1 MATLGDPLADLGYTL
16 IYWADPGDQI
26 DAASIGSVSPFTTL
40 PGFLRRADL
49 IAEYARRSGRDVSAV
64 DFYQVLALY
73 KLAIISE
80 GIYARYLQGK
90 TLGPGFEGM
99 TRPSGALA
107 KRALAIADASS
118 DPRLRG

>member
-1 MATLGDPLADLGYTL
+1 DCADARACG
-16 IYWADPGDQI
+16 
-26 DAASIGSVSPFTTL
+26 ASVGSVSAFPTL

-49 IAEYARRSGRDVSAV
+49 IDVYARASGRDVTAV
-64 DFYQVLALY
+64 AFYQVLALY

-90 TLGPGFEGM
+90 TLGEGFEGM

-107 KRALAIADASS
+107 QRAMAIAEASGDA
-118 DPRLRG
+118 RLKG

>member
-1 MATLGDPLADLGYTL
+1 L
-16 IYWADPGDQI
+16 IYWADPGDQV
-26 DAASIGSVSPFTTL
+26 DAASIGGVSPFTTL

-49 IAEYARRSGRDVSAV
+49 IAEYARRSGRDVAAV
-64 DFYQVLALY
+64 DFYQVLALF

-90 TLGPGFEGM
+90 TLGEGFAGM

-107 KRALAIADASS
+107 QRALSIADASS
-118 DPRLRG
+118 DRRLRG